1 MGVNDARAPFGSALP
16 ARSIG
21 AWDSAVAACGAYT
34 PAVTAARLSVREI
47 GRRLA
52 QVFGTHTWRPDPAL
66 GPLEEVVGA
75 IISQHTSG
83 PNSRRAYE
91 RLRAR
96 FPTWEDVREAPLEG
110 IQEAIWCAGLAR
122 LKAPR
127 LKALLAQVT
136 AERGALD
143 LGFLE
148 ALSPAEAMAWLRHL
162 PGVGQ
167 TTAACVLLFG
177 MGRPVMP
184 VDGGILR
191 VSRRLGLIAPRG
203 SADEAQR
210 VLEGG
215 VEPGEVLHPAPEPDP
230 LRTRAL
236 HPGRPGLPRL
246 PPERPLRPLQRPVFS
261 GPGLY
266 SRPGGEGGTSRG
278 RADAI
283 RGDRDQRPGASA
295 PAGTRGDAGG
305 GAGGRVRRQR
315 GRGASQGGGV
325 RRPLLHQLRG
335 PPGPGGRR
343 RGQPGPP
350 PLPALP
356 GGPGRVPGR
365 EARGHRE
372 ADGRLRTRVRP
383 DDRRRRRG
391 GEAADHLP
399 PGPLAPHVPL
409 PARPPAQRGLR
420 APDPYGVALR
430 GHAHAVLLRHRA
442 LARDVGRG
450 GRGHPDQP
458 EGARPRPPG
467 LPVRPPGG
475 GLRPHLQPVP
485 PGASPW

>member
-1 MGVNDARAPFGSALP
+1 MGVNAPARPFGSAYRTLNGSYTP
-16 ARSIG
+16 P
-21 AWDSAVAACGAYT
+21 VAASEPACG
-34 PAVTAARLSVREI
+34 TATKALVPEI

-52 QVFGTHTWRPDPAL
+52 QIFGTHAWRPDPAL

-96 FPTWEDVREAPLEG
+96 FPTWEEVRGAPLEG

-127 LKALLAQVT
+127 LKALLAQIS

-215 VEPGEVLHPAPEPDP
+215 VEPGEVYTLHLNLIRLGRELCTPA
-230 LRTRAL
+230 
-236 HPGRPGLPRL
+236 
-246 PPERPLRPLQRPVFS
+246 
-261 GPGLY
+261 
-266 SRPGGEGGTSRG
+266 
-278 RADAI
+278 
-283 RGDRDQRPGASA
+283 A
-295 PAGTRGDAGG
+295 PACP
-305 GAGGRVRRQR
+305 VC
-315 GRGASQGGGV
+315 
-325 RRPLLHQLRG
+325 PLNDLCAHF
-335 PPGPGGRR
+335 
-343 RGQPGPP
+343 RGQSSGLRAI
-350 PLPALP
+350 LPAQ
-356 GGPGRVPGR
+356 
-365 EARGHRE
+365 
-372 ADGRLRTRVRP
+372 
-383 DDRRRRRG
+383 RRG
-391 GEAADHLP
+391 GD
-399 PGPLAPHVPL
+399 
-409 PARPPAQRGLR
+409 
-420 APDPYGVALR
+420 
-430 GHAHAVLLRHRA
+430 
-442 LARDVGRG
+442 
-450 GRGHPDQP
+450 
-458 EGARPRPPG
+458 
-467 LPVRPPGG
+467 
-475 GLRPHLQPVP
+475 
-485 PGASPW
+485 